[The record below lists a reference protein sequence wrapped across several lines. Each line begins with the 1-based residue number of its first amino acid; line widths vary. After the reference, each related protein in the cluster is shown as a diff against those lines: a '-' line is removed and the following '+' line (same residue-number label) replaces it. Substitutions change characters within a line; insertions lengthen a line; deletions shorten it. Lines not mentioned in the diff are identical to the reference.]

1 MTTEGNSNRNSYGNR
16 YGNRNGQCESGIDG
30 SGLA

>member
-1 MTTEGNSNRNSYGNR
+1 MTTEGNSNRNR